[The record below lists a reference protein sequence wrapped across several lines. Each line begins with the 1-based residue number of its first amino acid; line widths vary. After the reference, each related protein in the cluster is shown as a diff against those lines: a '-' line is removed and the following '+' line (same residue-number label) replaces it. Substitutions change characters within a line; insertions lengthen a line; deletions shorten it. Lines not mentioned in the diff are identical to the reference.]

1 MNSGPVHIVTSE
13 YHEPKEKSPEL
24 QKDKEHSQTKTDLEN
39 PNIEVKENLPSS
51 EIVETKNECDQ
62 SFVPVKEEVETEKVT
77 EETSE
82 LKEPVEKNKSNDL
95 LKETDQENK
104 VEVVAKVLHNVE
116 LDSTSEA
123 EVNVGQKE
131 VKDSNEKLNNLTEDI
146 ELNNVDPLTKL
157 AEEFLSEEIQQEEKR
172 EKESTPAL
180 LEEAIKDDSIEE
192 SENLED
198 IENQSVKVNIAMIE
212 FFFQFLNYLH
222 LLIYFIFRFPLVN
235 KITLQIE

>member
-39 PNIEVKENLPSS
+39 PNVEVKENLPSS
-51 EIVETKNECDQ
+51 ELVETKNESDQ
-62 SFVPVKEEVETEKVT
+62 SFVPVKEEDETEKVT

-82 LKEPVEKNKSNDL
+82 LKEAVEKNKLNEL

-104 VEVVAKVLHNVE
+104 VEVAAKVLHDVE

-123 EVNVGQKE
+123 EVNVRQKE

-157 AEEFLSEEIQQEEKR
+157 AEEFLKEEIQQEEKR
-172 EKESTPAL
+172 VKESTPAL

-198 IENQSVKVNIAMIE
+198 IENQSVKVNIAMIQNL
-212 FFFQFLNYLH
+212 FQFLNYLD
-222 LLIYFIFRFPLVN
+222 LLIIHV
-235 KITLQIE
+235 

>member
-24 QKDKEHSQTKTDLEN
+24 QKGKEHSQTKTDLEN
-39 PNIEVKENLPSS
+39 PNVEVRENLPSS
-51 EIVETKNECDQ
+51 ELVETKNESDE

-77 EETSE
+77 EGTSE
-82 LKEPVEKNKSNDL
+82 LKEAVEKNELNDL
-95 LKETDQENK
+95 LKETDHGNK
-104 VEVVAKVLHNVE
+104 VEVVAKVLHDVE

-123 EVNVGQKE
+123 EVNVEKTE
-131 VKDSNEKLNNLTEDI
+131 VKDSNEMLNNLTEDI

-157 AEEFLSEEIQQEEKR
+157 AEEFLNQEIQQEEKR

-192 SENLED
+192 SDNLED
-198 IENQSVKVNIAMIE
+198 IENQSVKVNIAIIE
-212 FFFQFLNYLH
+212 ILFQFLNYLD
-222 LLIYFIFRFPLVN
+222 LLIFHL
-235 KITLQIE
+235 

>member
-39 PNIEVKENLPSS
+39 PNVEVKENLPSS
-51 EIVETKNECDQ
+51 EIVETKNGSDQ

-82 LKEPVEKNKSNDL
+82 LKEAVGKNKSNEL

-104 VEVVAKVLHNVE
+104 VEVVAKVLHDVE

-123 EVNVGQKE
+123 EVNVEQKE

-157 AEEFLSEEIQQEEKR
+157 AEEFLNEEIQQEEKR

-198 IENQSVKVNIAMIE
+198 IENQSVKVNIAMIQIL
-212 FFFQFLNYLH
+212 FKFLNYLD
-222 LLIYFIFRFPLVN
+222 LIFNF
-235 KITLQIE
+235 

>member
-39 PNIEVKENLPSS
+39 PNVEVKENLPSS
-51 EIVETKNECDQ
+51 ELVETKNESDQ
-62 SFVPVKEEVETEKVT
+62 SFVPVKEEDETEKVT

-82 LKEPVEKNKSNDL
+82 LKEAVEKNKLNDL

-104 VEVVAKVLHNVE
+104 VEVAAKVLHDVE

-123 EVNVGQKE
+123 EVNVRQKE

-157 AEEFLSEEIQQEEKR
+157 AEEFLKEEIQQEEKR
-172 EKESTPAL
+172 VKESTPAL

-198 IENQSVKVNIAMIE
+198 IENQSVKVNIAMIQNL
-212 FFFQFLNYLH
+212 FQFLNYLD
-222 LLIYFIFRFPLVN
+222 LLIIHV
-235 KITLQIE
+235 